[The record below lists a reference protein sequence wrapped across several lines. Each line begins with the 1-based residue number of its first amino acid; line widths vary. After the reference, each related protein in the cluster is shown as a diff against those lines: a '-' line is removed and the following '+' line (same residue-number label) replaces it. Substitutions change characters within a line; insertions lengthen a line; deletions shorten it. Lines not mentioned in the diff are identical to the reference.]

1 MLISCNMNDK
11 EYVLSTCNNKPRA
24 FSKVKCNNL
33 HMLHKFKMAI
43 PYKTIYLTWHINRR
57 FPRKNCMVWI
67 RIKFWIPSMYQHQIY
82 SILYWSTDCLKL
94 YILNRRMSMVPILQR
109 TTCLTRPLWS
119 LFSINT
125 HWIST
130 ESSMCLVQLWS
141 HPWFRSLLKSVAAGA
156 I

>member
-109 TTCLTRPLWS
+109 TTC
-119 LFSINT
+119 FSSI
-125 HWIST
+125 WQGLC
-130 ESSMCLVQLWS
+130 CLY
-141 HPWFRSLLKSVAAGA
+141 SLLIPIGSVQKAACAWCSCEVIHGLEIYFKA
-156 I
+156 

>member
-67 RIKFWIPSMYQHQIY
+67 RIKFWIPSINIRFIAFYIEAQIVWSFIFWTGGCQWY
-82 SILYWSTDCLKL
+82 PFCKGPWCFSTIWQGLCCLY
-94 YILNRRMSMVPILQR
+94 
-109 TTCLTRPLWS
+109 
-119 LFSINT
+119 
-125 HWIST
+125 
-130 ESSMCLVQLWS
+130 
-141 HPWFRSLLKSVAAGA
+141 SLLIPIGSVQKAACAWCSCEVIHGLEVYFKA
-156 I
+156 